1 MRPTMVFP
9 RMTKVAKLVFLLIC
23 LTVSFSWAEE
33 KKVIKPSSKDKCPVC
48 GMFVAK
54 YSDFLAAIAFK
65 DGACV
70 FFDGSKDMFK
80 YYFNMKKYDP
90 ARKQGDIEAVYVT
103 DYYDL
108 KLVNGLEAF
117 YVTGSDVHG
126 PMGRELIPFARE
138 EGAKEFAKDHKGK
151 PAVKFREVTPA
162 LVKTLD

>member
-1 MRPTMVFP
+1 MFP
-9 RMTKVAKLVFLLIC
+9 KMTKLTKVVFLLIC
-23 LTVSFSWAEE
+23 LTVSLSWAEE
-33 KKVIKPSSKDKCPVC
+33 KKAIKPSAKDKCPVC

-54 YSDFLAAIAFK
+54 YTDFLAAIAFK
-65 DGACV
+65 DGARV

-90 ARKQGDIEAVYVT
+90 ARKQSDIEAVYVT

-117 YVTGSDVHG
+117 YVTGSDVYG

-138 EGAKEFAKDHKGK
+138 EGAKEFTRDHKGK
-151 PAVKFREVTPA
+151 PGIKFREVTSA

>member
-1 MRPTMVFP
+1 
-9 RMTKVAKLVFLLIC
+9 MTKLSKVVFLLAC
-23 LTVSFSWAEE
+23 LTVSLSWAEE
-33 KKVIKPSSKDKCPVC
+33 QKTIKPSAKDKCPVC

-54 YSDFLAAIAFK
+54 YSDFLAAIVFK
-65 DGACV
+65 DGTCV

-80 YYFNMKKYDP
+80 YYFNLKKYDP
-90 ARKQGDIEAVYVT
+90 ARKQSDIEAVCVT

-151 PAVKFREVTPA
+151 PGIKFGEVTPA
-162 LVKTLD
+162 LIKTLD